1 MSNIEIKRTTPGVL
15 IEQLTNALREAVGHL
30 DYCGW
35 GDRWERECAHASRLP
50 EQLEAAVRAGESF
63 LSTPD
68 QQQAVSAAQTDQ
80 LFLFVTLEGDV
91 ECVSD
96 SIRLPVVEIHE
107 ASEDLLCDDRGVEDD
122 ADSVIVNRV
131 IGPDGAKFS
140 SHVWSVRPPV
150 AWERAV
156 IESWKQKQEKP

>member
-1 MSNIEIKRTTPGVL
+1 MSTQTFNERETATVL
-15 IEQLTNALREAVGHL
+15 AALRYWQQDWVQEIH
-30 DYCGW
+30 D
-35 GDRWERECAHASRLP
+35 
-50 EQLEAAVRAGESF
+50 AAVEKRKPVADVGGSQFFASVEP
-63 LSTPD
+63 LSPAEID
-68 QQQAVSAAQTDQ
+68 ALCERINCPAQAMADQ
-80 LFLFVTLEGDV
+80 LFLFVTQEGDV

-107 ASEDLLCDDRGVEDD
+107 VSEDLLCDDEGVEDD
-122 ADSVIVNRV
+122 AESDIVNRV